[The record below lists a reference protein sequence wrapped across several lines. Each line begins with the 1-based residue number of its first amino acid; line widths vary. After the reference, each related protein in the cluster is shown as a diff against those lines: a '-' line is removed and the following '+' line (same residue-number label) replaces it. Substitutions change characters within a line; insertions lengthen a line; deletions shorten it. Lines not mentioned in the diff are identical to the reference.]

1 MIELFNLLKLR
12 IETDG
17 PLTLADYMV
26 QALGHAEYGYYRKR
40 DPLGTNGDFITSP
53 EISQMFGELI
63 GIWSAICWQQLGSPS
78 KINLVELGPG
88 RGTLLADALKAA
100 KGVPGYFDAIAPHL
114 IESSPILVER
124 QRHNLSPYGKA
135 CLWHKAFEEV
145 PDGPFVLIA
154 NEFLDALPMRQFVND
169 GGEWCE
175 RLIDLDKNG
184 TSLCWT
190 TSTCHP
196 PSEFLVPSALCECEE
211 GMIWE
216 ISPATQQIITSVSSA
231 ISERRGSALFI
242 DYGYVEQTGGDT
254 FQAVRNHNYVD
265 PLQAPGDADLTT
277 HVDFGAIKRV
287 AEENGVRVSG
297 PVTQGD
303 FLRGLGIERRAE
315 RLMAEASAR
324 QQSHILTGLKRLTG
338 ENEMGALFKV
348 LALSHPKGWPPEG
361 F

>member
-1 MIELFNLLKLR
+1 MKELFDHLKSR
-12 IETDG
+12 IESEG
-17 PLTLADYMV
+17 PLTVADYMAE
-26 QALGHAEYGYYRKR
+26 ALGNQNYGYYQKG
-40 DPLGTNGDFITSP
+40 DPLGKNGDFITSP
-53 EISQMFGELI
+53 EVSQMFGELI
-63 GIWSAICWQQLGSPS
+63 GLWSAICWQQIGSPS

-88 RGTLLADALKAA
+88 RGTLL
-100 KGVPGYFDAIAPHL
+100 VDAIRAVTGMPEYL
-114 IESSPILVER
+114 DAIELHLVETSPVLV
-124 QRHNLSPYGKA
+124 QHQIQNLSTLNKI
-135 CLWHKAFEEV
+135 CLWHENFGEV
-145 PDGPFVLIA
+145 PNGPFVLIG
-154 NEFLDALPMRQFVND
+154 NEFLDALPVRQFVKTF
-169 GGEWCE
+169 GQWSE
-175 RLIDLDKNG
+175 RLIGLNKNG
-184 TSLCWT
+184 TCLRWT
-190 TSTCHP
+190 TSSYGTDWEFPVP
-196 PSEFLVPSALCECEE
+196 PALDGCDE

-216 ISPATQQIITSVSSA
+216 VSPATQQIVTSVSSA

-287 AEENGVRVSG
+287 AEENGARVSG